1 MGQTFLDGGLPYLLL
16 AKKVSVNHHS
26 VLQVN
31 DVLENIYE
39 NLHERILLLRS
50 TVKTTV
56 EYLSLFLF

>member
-16 AKKVSVNHHS
+16 AKKVSANHHS

-39 NLHERILLLRS
+39 NLHERILLWRS

>member
-39 NLHERILLLRS
+39 NLHERILLWRS